1 VACCLGGRK
10 REIRAADGG
19 PAMTLDVYADLFDDD
34 LTAAAD
40 KLDENV
46 GKMWVNAA
54 QTSIASKTRKRR

>member
-1 VACCLGGRK
+1 
-10 REIRAADGG
+10 
-19 PAMTLDVYADLFDDD
+19 MTLDVYADLFDDD